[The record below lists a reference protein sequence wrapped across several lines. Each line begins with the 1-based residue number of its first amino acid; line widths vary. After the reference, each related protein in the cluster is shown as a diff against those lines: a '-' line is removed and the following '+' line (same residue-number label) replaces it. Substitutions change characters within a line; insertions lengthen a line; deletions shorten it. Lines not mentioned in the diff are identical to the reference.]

1 VPGRHVSAEGTAG
14 WRPLARIRPGDRP
27 ATSHQRRRQRQRR
40 STSARN
46 PHQNVVATFVL
57 VFRGTGRLPV
67 SCTRTINLDDI
78 LRHIDE
84 LIDQPLTV
92 HFRQDAAL
100 IVVAQCPAHRLVI
113 HVRFVLVQT
122 PKPRD
127 CLTVDQLED
136 TPLAIRPLDITRT
149 ILPILQQLQ
158 QELPQIGGRALA
170 RLPFHRGAALPLPWL
185 LQLALL

>member
-1 VPGRHVSAEGTAG
+1 
-14 WRPLARIRPGDRP
+14 
-27 ATSHQRRRQRQRR
+27 
-40 STSARN
+40 
-46 PHQNVVATFVL
+46 
-57 VFRGTGRLPV
+57 
-67 SCTRTINLDDI
+67 
-78 LRHIDE
+78 
-84 LIDQPLTV
+84 
-92 HFRQDAAL
+92 
-100 IVVAQCPAHRLVI
+100 
-113 HVRFVLVQT
+113 VQT